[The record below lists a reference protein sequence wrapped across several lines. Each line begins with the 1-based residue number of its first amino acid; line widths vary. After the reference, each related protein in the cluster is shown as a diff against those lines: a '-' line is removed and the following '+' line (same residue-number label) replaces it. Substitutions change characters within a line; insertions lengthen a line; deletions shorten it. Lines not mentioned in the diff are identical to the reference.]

1 MPGIVIDLP
10 VVPDP
15 VVREVMVGMTDDD
28 RSGGVGGILMPGT
41 SSGSHR
47 HPPTTLTSHFHPYT
61 NAVSMISPK
70 ISIQDF

>member
-1 MPGIVIDLP
+1 MPDIVGDLP
-10 VVPDP
+10 VVPSP
-15 VVREVMVGMTDDD
+15 VVREVMVGMTEDD

-61 NAVSMISPK
+61 NADSMISPK

>member
-1 MPGIVIDLP
+1 MPGIVIALP
-10 VVPDP
+10 VVPDS